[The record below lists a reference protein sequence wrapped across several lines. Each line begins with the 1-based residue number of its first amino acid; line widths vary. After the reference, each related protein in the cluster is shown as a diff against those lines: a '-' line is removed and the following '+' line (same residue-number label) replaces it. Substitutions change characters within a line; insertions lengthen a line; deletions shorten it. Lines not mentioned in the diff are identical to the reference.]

1 MSGTF
6 SSFNTALSAL
16 RYNRVAMDVAS
27 GNVANAGTEGY
38 ARRQVIGQATGAPA
52 VPALWSRWD
61 VNAGDGVQPG
71 GIKRMVDP
79 LLDARARLEHAAA
92 GFLDTRVASLNRFE
106 TSLAEPG
113 ENGVAAALAAYQA
126 GWHDVA
132 NNPGDTAARAQLL
145 ARAETLTDA
154 IRGQDRAVRTEWADQ
169 SARLTAA
176 VAEVNQVAQ
185 ELAKVNEGLRNAH
198 VAGTDAGVLL
208 DQRDLLVM
216 RLSELT
222 GSKITVNEDTTVDVA
237 IQGQPLVAGNQ
248 VVNPLTVNG
257 ADELAGAGAD
267 PVALSLG
274 GATLTLTAGE
284 IGGIQSVMTTD
295 LPNYLAK
302 LDAFVGQLIS
312 ETNTQHAL
320 GNDADGNTGG
330 AFFGGTSAATLTVL
344 ITDPSDV
351 AAGDPAKGRL
361 DGSNAS
367 KLAGLDMGARSY
379 RELITSTGVLISS
392 ANRGAANQAVL
403 VSQVDASREALS
415 GISIDEEMV
424 NLLAAQRGYEGA
436 SRVLT
441 TIDSVLDTLINR
453 TGLLR

>member
-79 LLDARARLEHAAA
+79 LLDSRARLEHAAA
-92 GFLDTRVASLNRFE
+92 GFRDTRVASLNRFE

-274 GATLTLTAGE
+274 GATLTLT
-284 IGGIQSVMTTD
+284 
-295 LPNYLAK
+295 
-302 LDAFVGQLIS
+302 
-312 ETNTQHAL
+312 
-320 GNDADGNTGG
+320 
-330 AFFGGTSAATLTVL
+330 VL
-344 ITDPSDV
+344 ITDPSDG

>member
-79 LLDARARLEHAAA
+79 LLDSRARLEHAAA

-222 GSKITVNEDTTVDVA
+222 GSKVRIEADTTATVSFGEQV
-237 IQGQPLVAGNQ
+237 LVTGNDATA
-248 VVNPLTVNG
+248 LTVEV
-257 ADELAGAGAD
+257 ADELVDAGD
-267 PVALSLG
+267 PPIKLLLGNDALTI
-274 GATLTLTAGE
+274 ANGE

-320 GNDADGNTGG
+320 GNDADGNN
-330 AFFGGTSAATLTVL
+330 AT
-344 ITDPSDV
+344 
-351 AAGDPAKGRL
+351 A
-361 DGSNAS
+361 
-367 KLAGLDMGARSY
+367 LAGLDTPGRAYHEM
-379 RELITSTGVLISS
+379 ITEIGVRISS
-392 ANRGAANQAVL
+392 ANRASANQAVL